1 MTSPASCAMQYPST
15 TARRSLRRHVVGAL
29 CVLGFLAASAI
40 VAADEVTTIVKS
52 GILYGNVKL
61 LGFRSGIRIE
71 DSDTLREGESKRYEP
86 VLYRGT
92 RYAFFAAGDQH
103 IRDLDIYIYD
113 MDGNLLAHD
122 DTNSD
127 TAIAVLAPRY
137 TGQFKVIVKNYRGDT
152 GWYHLAM
159 ALD

>member
-1 MTSPASCAMQYPST
+1 MTSSVRCEMRYANT
-15 TARRSLRRHVVGAL
+15 TARGSIRRQRVGAL
-29 CVLGFLAASAI
+29 CVLGLMGASAI
-40 VAADEVTTIVKS
+40 AAADEATTIVKS

-122 DTNSD
+122 DNNSD
-127 TAIAVLAPRY
+127 TAITVFAPRS
-137 TGQFKVIVKNYRGDT
+137 TGQFKVIVKNYRGDA